1 MRVNQSYPYM
11 YLLTEVDIW
20 TCPCLIFFSCLVRSC
35 QWFYTYDCCSA
46 KTTML
51 WDTISM
57 VHKLSVVYI
66 SILILYSTMWIQLVH
81 YFTVDLCRFLE
92 SLSFRNYFPVLL
104 VSNFL
109 LNSLQLSNHVVGNE
123 RKQQCHL
130 HLSSSIGMN
139 SAKSVHHLAS
149 SCISSPTKVVILSP
163 HKISVSL
170 SLLDS
175 VWRNL
180 RDSIVP
186 ESILS
191 SKGQFASSKLRIN
204 RDTWGTHK
212 SAPMI

>member
-1 MRVNQSYPYM
+1 
-11 YLLTEVDIW
+11 
-20 TCPCLIFFSCLVRSC
+20 
-35 QWFYTYDCCSA
+35 
-46 KTTML
+46 
-51 WDTISM
+51 M
-57 VHKLSVVYI
+57 VHKLSVAYI
-66 SILILYSTMWIQLVH
+66 SILVLYSTTWIQLVH

-104 VSNFL
+104 VSIFL
-109 LNSLQLSNHVVGNE
+109 LNSLQLANHVVGDE

-130 HLSSSIGMN
+130 HLSSSTGMN

-149 SCISSPTKVVILSP
+149 SCISSPTKLVLLSP
-163 HKISVSL
+163 RKISVSL
-170 SLLDS
+170 YLLDS

-204 RDTWGTHK
+204 RDTWGTYK
-212 SAPMI
+212 SALMI